1 MIRIALHTY
10 CISELFLGYLE
21 LFASKLEETSQN
33 QKTYST
39 PRSSDFEPFFP
50 STRPPGRVTL
60 EPFFPSTRPPG
71 RVTLEQF
78 FPSTRPPGR
87 VTLEPFF
94 PLTRPPGRVC
104 STQATRWRHW
114 PPGRVSLRH
123 TTWPHSTIHS
133 TKLLDPLVEYHHS
146 PPSPSLDR
154 TLDHV
159 FTVYTNPH
167 STRQAEHK
175 EEKRRRQSVWKRPGP
190 PSDHQAH
197 LGPLSLYGPGD

>member
-10 CISELFLGYLE
+10 CISELFSGDLE

-39 PRSSDFEPFFP
+39 PRSSDFGAILPTYSTPRSSDFGAILP
-50 STRPPGRVTL
+50 IHSSTRLSNLSSGHSMTLLDPLVEYHFATPPDH
-60 EPFFPSTRPPG
+60 TRPF
-71 RVTLEQF
+71 TL
-78 FPSTRPPGR
+78 PHHSTPRSSITSP
-87 VTLEPFF
+87 
-94 PLTRPPGRVC
+94 
-104 STQATRWRHW
+104 H
-114 PPGRVSLRH
+114 H
-123 TTWPHSTIHS
+123 HHHSTIHS

-146 PPSPSLDR
+146 PPSASLDR

-159 FTVYTNPH
+159 FTVYSNPH

-190 PSDHQAH
+190 PSDHEAH

>member
-10 CISELFLGYLE
+10 CISELFSGDLE

-39 PRSSDFEPFFP
+39 PRPSDFGAILPTY
-50 STRPPGRVTL
+50 STPGRVTL

-71 RVTLEQF
+71 RVTSAQATRRHY
-78 FPSTRPPGR
+78 STPGR
-87 VTLEPFF
+87 VP
-94 PLTRPPGRVC
+94 
-104 STQATRWRHW
+104 
-114 PPGRVSLRH
+114 LRH

-133 TKLLDPLVEYHHS
+133 TTLLDPLVEYHHS

-159 FTVYTNPH
+159 FTVYSNPH

-190 PSDHQAH
+190 PSDHEAH